1 MPRVHT
7 PTVPMAAESARRS
20 VDASARKRPVRLGGR
35 SAERVVF
42 GQGSTGAVND
52 LAGATEL
59 VRRHRGALVEL
70 TELTE
75 LTERML
81 DEETLEAP
89 SCTTS
94 SATGRSTAR
103 ARTPQTQTT
112 QPEE

>member
-1 MPRVHT
+1 M
-7 PTVPMAAESARRS
+7 
-20 VDASARKRPVRLGGR
+20 RLGGQ

-42 GQGSTGAVND
+42 VQGSTGAVND

-59 VRRHRGALVEL
+59 VRRHRGALV
-70 TELTE
+70 E